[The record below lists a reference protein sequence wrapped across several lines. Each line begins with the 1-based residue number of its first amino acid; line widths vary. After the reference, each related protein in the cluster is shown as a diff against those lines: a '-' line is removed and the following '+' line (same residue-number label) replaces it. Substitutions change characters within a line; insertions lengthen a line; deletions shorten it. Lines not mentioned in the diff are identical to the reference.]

1 MNEEYDVVVLGT
13 GLTECVISGLLSVS
27 GKKVLHMDRNAYYGG
42 ESASLNLDQMF
53 EKFKG
58 KDVKPP
64 ASLGRS
70 RDYNIDL
77 IPKFLMANGKLVKIL
92 RMTGVTRYNMEF
104 ALVEGSFVYH
114 NKSIHKVPVT
124 PTEVAKTP
132 LLGFFE
138 KLKAKKLLSYLY
150 DYDQSNP
157 KTHQGF
163 DCSKEPIEKIFKY
176 FGVSEDTTEF
186 LGHAVALY
194 TDDSYMTKVP
204 AIEVIERMKLYEESL
219 NMYGKSPYVYPMYGL
234 GELPQVFAR
243 LCAVYGGTYM
253 LDKPVDKI
261 HYDENGHVCGVES
274 QGEIAKCKMVVGD
287 PSYFTDKVRKS
298 GKVVRVICILSH
310 PVANTENAK
319 STQLIIPQK
328 QTGRKHDIYCCV
340 TSFTHNVAPKDKYIA
355 IVSTTVE
362 TNNPEAEVKVA
373 LDMLGQIDEK
383 FVYVLDTYEPV
394 EDGKKDGVFISKSY
408 DATTH
413 YESCAVDIVD
423 IYERITGEKFDWNRK
438 PPTAEEQQ

>member
-1 MNEEYDVVVLGT
+1 MNEEYDVIVLGT

-27 GKKVLHMDRNAYYGG
+27 GKKVLHMDRNNYYGG
-42 ESASLNLDQMF
+42 ESASLNLEQMY
-53 EKFKG
+53 EKFRG

-64 ASLGRS
+64 TSLGRS

-114 NKSIHKVPVT
+114 KGAIEKVPVT
-124 PTEVAKTP
+124 PTEVAKSN

-150 DYDQSNP
+150 DYEQTNP

-163 DCSKEPIEKIFKY
+163 DCSKDSIDKVFKY
-176 FGVSEDTTEF
+176 FGVSDDTTDF

-194 TDDSYMTKVP
+194 TDDSYMTTVP
-204 AIEVIERMKLYEESL
+204 AIQVIERMKLYEESL

-253 LDKPVDKI
+253 LDKPVDKVL
-261 HYDENGHVCGVES
+261 YDESGRVIGVES
-274 QGEIAKCKMVVGD
+274 EGQVAKAKMVVGD
-287 PSYFTDKVRKS
+287 PSYFQDKVRKT
-298 GKVVRVICILSH
+298 GKVIRVICILSH
-310 PVANTENAK
+310 PVKSTGDAK
-319 STQLIIPQK
+319 SVQIIFPQK
-328 QTGRKHDIYCCV
+328 STGRKHDIYCCV
-340 TSFTHNVAPKDKYIA
+340 TSFTHHVAPNGKYIA

-362 TNNPEAEVKVA
+362 TENPEAEVKVV
-373 LDMLGQIDEK
+373 LDILNPIEEK
-383 FVYVLDTYEPV
+383 FVYILDTFAPLD
-394 EDGKKDGVFISKSY
+394 DGKNDGVFISKSY

-413 YESCAVDIVD
+413 YESCAEDIVS
-423 IYERITGEKFDWNRK
+423 IHERISGEKFDWNKK
-438 PPTAEEQQ
+438 PPQPEEQ

>member
-1 MNEEYDVVVLGT
+1 MNEEYDVIVLGT

-27 GKKVLHMDRNAYYGG
+27 GKKVLHMDRNPYYGG
-42 ESASLNLDQMF
+42 ESASLNLEQIF
-53 EKFKG
+53 EKLKG
-58 KDVKPP
+58 KDQKPSE
-64 ASLGRS
+64 SLGRS

-104 ALVEGSFVYH
+104 ALVEGSFVFH
-114 NKSIHKVPVT
+114 GKQIQKVPVT
-124 PTEVAKTP
+124 PTEVATSP

-150 DYDQSNP
+150 DYDVNNP

-163 DCSKEPIEKIFKY
+163 DCRKDTMDKIYKY
-176 FGVSEDTTEF
+176 FGVSEDTTDF

-194 TDDSYMTKVP
+194 TDDSYMSTVP
-204 AIEVIERMKLYEESL
+204 ALEVIERMRLYEESL
-219 NMYGKSPYVYPMYGL
+219 NMYGKSPYVYPLYGL

-253 LDKPVDKI
+253 LNKPVDKI
-261 HYDENGHVCGVES
+261 HYDENGHIVGVES
-274 QGEIAKCKMVVGD
+274 EGEIAKAKMVVGD
-287 PSYFTDKVRKS
+287 PSYFPEKVRKT
-298 GKVVRVICILSH
+298 GKVIRVICILSH
-310 PVANTENAK
+310 PVKNTGDAK
-319 STQLIIPQK
+319 SAQIIIPQK
-328 QTGRKHDIYCCV
+328 QANRKHDIYVCV
-340 TSFTHNVAPKDKYIA
+340 TSFTHHVAPQGKYIA

-362 TNNPEAEVKVA
+362 TDTPEKEVQ
-373 LDMLGQIDEK
+373 LGLNLLEPIDEK
-383 FVYVLDTYEPV
+383 FVYTLDTYEPL

-413 YESCAVDIVD
+413 FESCANDVVD
-423 IYERITGEKFDWNRK
+423 IYERITNEPFDWNKK
-438 PPTAEEQQ
+438 PPQPSEE

>member
-27 GKKVLHMDRNAYYGG
+27 GKKVLHMDRNPYYGG

-53 EKFKG
+53 EKFRG
-58 KDVKPP
+58 QDAKPP

-114 NKSIHKVPVT
+114 KGEIHKVPIT

-138 KLKAKKLLSYLY
+138 KLKAKKLVSYLY

-163 DCSKEPIEKIFKY
+163 DCTKDTMEKIYKY
-176 FGVSEDTTEF
+176 YGVSDDTTDF

-194 TDDSYMTKVP
+194 TDDSYMTTVP
-204 AIEVIERMKLYEESL
+204 AIEVIERMRLYEESL

-253 LDKPVDKI
+253 LDKRVDRI
-261 HYDENGHVCGVES
+261 VYDDNGHVVGVES
-274 QGEIAKCKMVVGD
+274 GGEVAKCKMVVGD
-287 PSYFTDKVRKS
+287 PSYFPEKVRKT
-298 GKVVRVICILSH
+298 GKVIRVICILSH
-310 PVANTENAK
+310 PVKSTENAK
-319 STQLIIPQK
+319 STQIIFPQK

-340 TSFTHNVAPKDKYIA
+340 TSFTHHVAPNGKYIA

-362 TNNPEAEVKVA
+362 TDNPENEVKLV
-373 LDMLGQIDEK
+373 LDLLNPIDEK
-383 FVYVLDTYEPV
+383 FVYILDTFAPL

-413 YESCAVDIVD
+413 FESCAVDIVD
-423 IYERITGEKFDWNRK
+423 IYERITGEKFDWNKK
-438 PPTAEEQQ
+438 PVEPQEQ